1 MFINSFGEEIITEK
15 IYTNEILEINLA
27 GITYPNLNY
36 RMQQNTDPSSH
47 FHYRYYV
54 FEYVLEGE
62 GYIETPEKVYHVSA
76 GDLYFL
82 NKGQYH
88 IYYADCKN
96 PFKKEFIVVRGAF
109 PDSLA
114 SLFAVEKSVI
124 ILHQDVHPLFQQIF
138 RNLET
143 AGQLPNDESERQVLQ
158 LFQLV
163 RTPVGTDI
171 LERPLPDRIMDYLY
185 DHVKENLTLSA
196 LCTDL
201 HVSESVAHHAFT
213 KQFNKSIMKHH
224 MSIRLDY
231 AQQLLLQSSEAIS
244 SIARRLSFA
253 DEKYFSKCFKREFG
267 YTPTQFRNS
276 PVLSSTRE
284 FPPKE

>member
-27 GITYPNLNY
+27 GITYPNLDY
-36 RMQQNTDPSSH
+36 RMEQNTDPSSH

-62 GYIETPEKVYHVSA
+62 GYIETPQKIYHVSA

-88 IYYADCKN
+88 IYYPDRRN

-114 SLFAVEKSVI
+114 SLFSIEKSVI
-124 ILHQDVHPLFQQIF
+124 ILHRDVHPLFLQIF
-138 RNLET
+138 HNLET
-143 AGQLPNDESERQVLQ
+143 AEQLPNDESERQVLQ

-163 RTPVGTDI
+163 RTPADTDK
-171 LERPLPDRIMDYLY
+171 LERPLSDRIMDYLY
-185 DHVKENLTLSA
+185 DHVKENLTLSD

-213 KQFNKSIMKHH
+213 KQYNKSIMKHH
-224 MSIRLDY
+224 MSIKLDY
-231 AQQLLLQSSEAIS
+231 AQQLLLQSSESIS

-267 YTPTQFRNS
+267 ITPSQFRKS
-276 PVLSSTRE
+276 PGLGWSRE
-284 FPPKE
+284 FPLED

>member
-1 MFINSFGEEIITEK
+1 MFINSFGEEIITDK

-36 RMQQNTDPSSH
+36 RMQQNIDPSSS

-62 GYIETPEKVYHVSA
+62 GYIETPQKVYHVSA

-88 IYYADCKN
+88 IYYPDRKN
-96 PFKKEFIVVRGAF
+96 PFKKEFIVVRGPF

-114 SLFAVEKSVI
+114 SLFSIEKSVI
-124 ILHQDVHPLFQQIF
+124 VLHRDAHPLFQQIF
-138 RNLET
+138 HNLET
-143 AGQLPNDESERQVLQ
+143 APQLPNDESERQILQ
-158 LFQLV
+158 LFQMI
-163 RTPVGTDI
+163 RTPVDADH
-171 LERPLPDRIMDYLY
+171 LEQPLPGRIMDYLY
-185 DHVKENLTLSA
+185 DHVMENLTLSDI
-196 LCTDL
+196 CTDL
-201 HVSESVAHHAFT
+201 HISESVAHHAFT
-213 KQFNKSIMKHH
+213 KQYGKSIMKYH
-224 MSIRLDY
+224 MSIKLDY
-231 AQQLLLQSSEAIS
+231 AQLLLLQSSETVS

-267 YTPTQFRNS
+267 VTPTQFRNS
-276 PVLSSTRE
+276 PVPNSSRE
-284 FPPKE
+284 FPSED